1 MREERCALTWHVS
14 IEQVIGLLLAVLLMA
29 VGVLGSLL
37 PGIPSTPL
45 VLAAAMVHRLYF
57 GEHGASFWILG
68 LLLGW
73 TILSLLLDYLASV
86 WVAKKF
92 GASRR
97 GIIGALVGGVIGI
110 CFSFPG
116 ILFGPFL
123 GALVGELTGGRKF
136 KEAAYAGFGALLGL
150 AAGSIGKLLSSIGM
164 LLVFVVNVL
173 WRS

>member
-1 MREERCALTWHVS
+1 MST
-14 IEQVIGLLLAVLLMA
+14 EQIIGLLLAVLLMS

-45 VLAAAMVHRLYF
+45 VLAAAITHRLYF
-57 GEHGASFWILG
+57 GERGASLWVLG

-73 TILSLLLDYLASV
+73 TILSLLMDYLMSV
-86 WVAKKF
+86 WGAKKF

-97 GIIGALVGGVIGI
+97 GVIGAILGGVIGI
-110 CFSFPG
+110 FFSLPG
-116 ILFGPFL
+116 ILLGPFL
-123 GALVGELTGGRKF
+123 GALVGELTGGRKL
-136 KEAAYAGFGALLGL
+136 KAASLAGFGALLGL
-150 AAGSIGKLLSSIGM
+150 LAGSVGKLLCSLGM